1 MTPSTLR
8 ARSGRVVARLLPLL
22 LLLFAS
28 LAAGAAEPAATLAAP
43 AAIPRYLA
51 PDGDDRGGANACA
64 DPAAPCAT
72 LTHALSRALPGDTLY
87 LTPGAYSE
95 ANVRIDKPIT
105 ITGSGSDTTTL
116 DGGAGGALLTVTGGG
131 ALTLEA
137 LTLRGGAGQRGGA
150 ILQESGQLTLRRVVL
165 LDNSAVWGGGV
176 YVAAGTTRI
185 EDSRLAGNTAEGG
198 GAIFAAAGSLTI
210 LRSELAGNRAGVG
223 GGLLVGPA
231 AAATLSRTVL
241 TGNEARHGGGV
252 YVQGAFQAGN
262 ALWRDNRATGRG
274 GGLFSDDGT
283 TLLEHTGWLNNGAA
297 LGGGIAGVG
306 RVRLRNSFVTG
317 SGGGDCAIALTG
329 SNNLLDDASC
339 GLPARPATAL
349 DGDGRPGFDSNAID
363 AVPAGQCGS
372 EAGGAIADDL
382 RGEPRPADGNG
393 DGSARCD
400 IGPYEFQPRLVVVHS
415 PALSDATRFGFGGD
429 LGAFVLTVE
438 QPQRAFELPPG
449 SYRLNEGRKAGW
461 KVTAI
466 SCSGDSDN
474 GSIIDLKAR
483 AATVDLDAGEAIRCA
498 FSARPTR
505 NSIGI
510 AVAAA
515 EGPVAVAFSGDLGAF
530 ALAAPATPDWRT
542 GKLAAGVRAIQAT
555 PPAGWRVAGITCAGD
570 SDGGSAFNPAAGT
583 ALIDLDGAETIG
595 CVFQL
600 ARTAPGARLTIRHEA
615 TPADDAD
622 FAYTGNLGP
631 FLLRAPSAAQTSYT
645 LMPGIYR
652 VHELLHPLWVLS
664 DIVCSGDADGGSV
677 IAREEATVAVDLD
690 LGEEIACVFRHLRA
704 AADTGT
710 LTLVQAA
717 NPPEAAT
724 FAYDGTLGAF
734 ALALPDNGTRTWSS
748 LPPGSYTV
756 QQTPPA
762 GWQLDAITCAGDSD
776 AGSTLLPAEHTA
788 TLDVDAGE
796 TLVCTFADSRP
807 VGSGSITIVHA
818 PTPADD
824 TPFRFRGALGG
835 FTLHAPSGPVRTFT
849 GLAAGVYSVNV
860 RLPDGWQLSAITCE
874 GDGDAGTV
882 IDTVTAAAAIDLDL
896 GEAITCRYATARE
909 DAPPPPPTANRIYIP
924 YLGR

>member
-1 MTPSTLR
+1 
-8 ARSGRVVARLLPLL
+8 
-22 LLLFAS
+22 
-28 LAAGAAEPAATLAAP
+28 
-43 AAIPRYLA
+43 
-51 PDGDDRGGANACA
+51 
-64 DPAAPCAT
+64 
-72 LTHALSRALPGDTLY
+72 
-87 LTPGAYSE
+87 
-95 ANVRIDKPIT
+95 
-105 ITGSGSDTTTL
+105 
-116 DGGAGGALLTVTGGG
+116 
-131 ALTLEA
+131 
-137 LTLRGGAGQRGGA
+137 
-150 ILQESGQLTLRRVVL
+150 
-165 LDNSAVWGGGV
+165 
-176 YVAAGTTRI
+176 
-185 EDSRLAGNTAEGG
+185 
-198 GAIFAAAGSLTI
+198 
-210 LRSELAGNRAGVG
+210 
-223 GGLLVGPA
+223 
-231 AAATLSRTVL
+231 
-241 TGNEARHGGGV
+241 
-252 YVQGAFQAGN
+252 
-262 ALWRDNRATGRG
+262 
-274 GGLFSDDGT
+274 
-283 TLLEHTGWLNNGAA
+283 
-297 LGGGIAGVG
+297 
-306 RVRLRNSFVTG
+306 
-317 SGGGDCAIALTG
+317 
-329 SNNLLDDASC
+329 
-339 GLPARPATAL
+339 
-349 DGDGRPGFDSNAID
+349 
-363 AVPAGQCGS
+363 
-372 EAGGAIADDL
+372 
-382 RGEPRPADGNG
+382 
-393 DGSARCD
+393 
-400 IGPYEFQPRLVVVHS
+400 
-415 PALSDATRFGFGGD
+415 
-429 LGAFVLTVE
+429 
-438 QPQRAFELPPG
+438 
-449 SYRLNEGRKAGW
+449 
-461 KVTAI
+461 
-466 SCSGDSDN
+466 
-474 GSIIDLKAR
+474 
-483 AATVDLDAGEAIRCA
+483 
-498 FSARPTR
+498 
-505 NSIGI
+505 
-510 AVAAA
+510 
-515 EGPVAVAFSGDLGAF
+515 
-530 ALAAPATPDWRT
+530 
-542 GKLAAGVRAIQAT
+542 
-555 PPAGWRVAGITCAGD
+555 WRVAGITCAGD

>member
-1 MTPSTLR
+1 
-8 ARSGRVVARLLPLL
+8 
-22 LLLFAS
+22 LLFLCLAS
-28 LAAGAAEPAATLAAP
+28 LAAGAAEPAAT
-43 AAIPRYLA
+43 PRYLA
-51 PDGDDRGGANACA
+51 PDGDDHGGANACA
-64 DPAAPCAT
+64 DPAVPCRT
-72 LTHALSRALPGDTLY
+72 LTHALGRALPGDTLH
-87 LTPGAYSE
+87 LAPGAYSE
-95 ANVRIDKPIT
+95 ANVRIDKPI
-105 ITGSGSDTTTL
+105 IIAGSGSDTTTL
-116 DGGAGGALLTVTGGG
+116 DGNAGGTLLTVTGG

-165 LDNSAVWGGGV
+165 RDNSAVWGGGV
-176 YVAAGTTRI
+176 YVVAGTTRI

-198 GAIFAAAGSLTI
+198 GAVFAAAGSLTI

-223 GGLLVGPA
+223 GGLLIGPA
-231 AAATLSRTVL
+231 AATTLSRTVL
-241 TGNEARHGGGV
+241 AGNEARHGGGV
-252 YVQGAFQAGN
+252 YVQGAFQASN

-274 GGLFSDDGT
+274 GGLFSDDGA
-283 TLLEHTGWLNNGAA
+283 TLLEHTGWLDNGAA

-306 RVRLRNSFVTG
+306 RVRLHNSLMTG

-329 SNNLLDDASC
+329 SDNLLDDASC

-349 DGDGRPGFDSNAID
+349 DSDGRPGFDSNAID
-363 AVPAGQCGS
+363 AVPIDRCGS
-372 EAGGAIADDL
+372 EAGGVAIADDL

-415 PALSDATRFGFGGD
+415 PTLLDATRFGFGGD
-429 LGAFVLTVE
+429 LGAFALTAE
-438 QPQRAFELPPG
+438 QPRRAFELPPG
-449 SYRLNEGRKAGW
+449 SYHLNEGRKAGW

-466 SCSGDSDN
+466 SCSSDSDN

-483 AATVDLDAGEAIRCA
+483 AATVDLDAGEVIRCT

-530 ALAAPATPDWRT
+530 ELRAPETVDWRT

-570 SDGGSAFNPAAGT
+570 SDGGSVFNPAAGT

-595 CVFQL
+595 CVFRL

-622 FAYTGNLGP
+622 FAYTGDLGP

-645 LMPGIYR
+645 LMPGVYR

-664 DIVCSGDADGGSV
+664 DIICSGDADGGSV
-677 IAREEATVAVDLD
+677 AAREEATVAVDLD
-690 LGEEIACVFRHLRA
+690 LGEEITCVFRHLRA

-717 NPPEAAT
+717 NPAETAA
-724 FAYDGTLGAF
+724 FAYDGMLGAF
-734 ALALPDNGTRTWSS
+734 SLALPDNGTRTWPA

-762 GWQLDAITCAGDSD
+762 GWQLDAITCTGDSD
-776 AGSTLLPAEHTA
+776 AGSRLLPVEHTA

-796 TLVCTFADSRP
+796 ALVCTFADSRP

-824 TPFRFRGALGG
+824 TPFRFRGALGS
-835 FTLHAPSGPVRTFT
+835 FTLRAPSAPARAFT

-860 RLPDGWQLSAITCE
+860 RLPDGWHLSAITCE

-882 IDTVTAAAAIDLDL
+882 IDMATAAAVIDLDL
-896 GEAITCRYATARE
+896 GEAITCRYATVPE
-909 DAPPPPPTANRIYIP
+909 GTPPPPPPPPPPPTSSRVFIP